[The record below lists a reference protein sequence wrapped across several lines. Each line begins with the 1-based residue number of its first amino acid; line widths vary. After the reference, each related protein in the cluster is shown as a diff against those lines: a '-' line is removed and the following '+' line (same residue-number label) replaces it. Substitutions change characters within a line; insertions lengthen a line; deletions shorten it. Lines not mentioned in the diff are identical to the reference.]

1 MLVLGTSFSV
11 PGVLPCPILNWSMAT
26 RASAEHVQPSI
37 LLLMAVG
44 AQL

>member
-1 MLVLGTSFSV
+1 MLVCGISFSV
-11 PGVLPCPILNWSMAT
+11 CAVLPCPILNWNMAT

-37 LLLMAVG
+37 LVLMEMA